1 MCKKENN
8 GIGKVLAMERARQ
21 QKTSMLARK
30 TIDSETERCNDNT
43 DDSHSIATS
52 DSGCKKRG
60 KAAKKQ
66 KCDAVKKRNRSSSK
80 K

>member
-1 MCKKENN
+1 MCKKEDN

-52 DSGCKKRG
+52 DSGCKKG
-60 KAAKKQ
+60 VKQ
-66 KCDAVKKRNRSSSK
+66 LRNK
-80 K
+80 NATQ